1 MAATSALGFEPILSK
16 LGIEAARVP
25 PVLLKL
31 EEEREEEEE
40 DEEDET
46 DEDETLGWRRTDIP
60 YVRLRFEYNS
70 LRNVTRK

>member
-1 MAATSALGFEPILSK
+1 MAAMSALGFEPILSE
-16 LGIEAARVP
+16 LGTEAARVP

-31 EEEREEEEE
+31 EEEEREE

>member
-1 MAATSALGFEPILSK
+1 MFENLRFTTFMTPLKNSVRI
-16 LGIEAARVP
+16 P

-31 EEEREEEEE
+31 EEEREEE
-40 DEEDET
+40 EEDET

-70 LRNVTRK
+70 LRNVKRK

>member
-1 MAATSALGFEPILSK
+1 MAATSALGFEPVLSE
-16 LGIEAARVP
+16 LGTEAVRVP

-31 EEEREEEEE
+31 EEEEREE
-40 DEEDET
+40 DEEE
-46 DEDETLGWRRTDIP
+46 EDETLGWRRTDIP